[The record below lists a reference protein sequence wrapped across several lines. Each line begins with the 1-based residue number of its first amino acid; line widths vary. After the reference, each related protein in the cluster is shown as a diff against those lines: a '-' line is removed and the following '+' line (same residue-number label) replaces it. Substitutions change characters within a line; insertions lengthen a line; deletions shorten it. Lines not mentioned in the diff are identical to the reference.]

1 MMKCLN
7 TELTKYIQNITPN
20 ASEVY
25 SKAMQT
31 TKCSVGHLGDTWFCL
46 SKNCILFKNINH
58 KNEEADVC

>member
-1 MMKCLN
+1 MIKCLN

-31 TKCSVGHLGDTWFCL
+31 TKRSVGYLGDT
-46 SKNCILFKNINH
+46 
-58 KNEEADVC
+58 